1 MSSRGALGAAATGAT
16 AAPTDPHRPRARGG
30 LRTHAKFGYGEPV
43 SSTAE
48 TQGIRVVVRSRYVHE
63 QSEPSRFVFAY
74 TIKISNEGRDPAQLR
89 RRHWIITDATGGVR
103 EVEGEGVVGS
113 QPLLHPGDSFEYT
126 SGCVLE
132 TPHGAMHGSYMM
144 LRPDGRCFEALIE
157 PFVLAIPQAMN

>member
-1 MSSRGALGAAATGAT
+1 MYKAVTRAIEVKVEPRFMPDRSSADEHVFFWAYRIVIANHGT
-16 AAPTDPHRPRARGG
+16 
-30 LRTHAKFGYGEPV
+30 
-43 SSTAE
+43 E
-48 TQGIRVVVRSRYVHE
+48 TV
-63 QSEPSRFVFAY
+63 
-74 TIKISNEGRDPAQLR
+74 QLR